1 MKLSEIKSHTEARDF
16 LVDLV
21 GDMTTR
27 DLYKLVGYTGWSPYK
42 RGACEI
48 SAISW
53 FKIYFAVMEL
63 NNER

>member
-1 MKLSEIKSHTEARDF
+1 MKLSEIKTHTEARKF

-21 GDMTTR
+21 GDRTTME
-27 DLYKLVGYTGWSPYK
+27 LYKLVGYTGWSAYK
-42 RGACEI
+42 RGKCEI

-53 FKIYFAVMEL
+53 FKIYFAIMEL